1 MKPNFLMLFSTVITL
16 FPIAV
21 MAHEGHGDTSTFTG
35 GAGPA
40 NAPVTLS
47 DESIANLGVKTIP
60 AALESLAES
69 VSLPAA
75 VTLLPE
81 QQAFITTRFDGQVR
95 DIKVKAGEKVT
106 KGQDLVIVEP
116 LNVGVQLVTL
126 KSPINGT
133 IIRQNVVIGQPV
145 TFETILMEVGN
156 NSRMLVKGSLYE
168 TATLSRLKPGQKATA
183 KIGIYDN
190 KTFEGTLER
199 VEAGPEKESR
209 ALHTYAIFDNADG
222 ALRPNLRGTLN
233 IEIGGEDTTTIVIP
247 ASAVLENN
255 GGSFIFVKDG
265 NNFEKREVTLGRKE
279 GDKVEIISGIL
290 PDEDVVFQGNY
301 QIQYLK
307 PAAKPAGEHTEGH

>member
-1 MKPNFLMLFSTVITL
+1 MKLQFLILFATAMTFFSVQ
-16 FPIAV
+16 V
-21 MAHEGHGDTSTFTG
+21 RAHEGHGDTSAFTG
-35 GAGPA
+35 GEGLS
-40 NAPVTLS
+40 NAPITLN

-60 AALESLAES
+60 AALEPLPEK
-69 VSLPAA
+69 VSLPAV

-95 DIKVKAGEKVT
+95 DIKVKAGEKVS

-126 KSPINGT
+126 KSPISGT

-145 TFETILMEVGN
+145 SFESILMEVGDN
-156 NSRMLVKGSLYE
+156 ARMLVKGALYE
-168 TATLSRLKPGQKATA
+168 TATLSRLKPGQKASA

-199 VEAGPEKESR
+199 VDAGPETESR
-209 ALHTYAIFDNADG
+209 ALHAYAIFDNTDG

-233 IEIGGEDTTTIVIP
+233 IEIGGEDTPTIVIP

-255 GGSFIFVKDG
+255 GISFVFVQDG
-265 NNFEKREVTLGRKE
+265 NNFERREVALGRKE
-279 GDKVEIISGIL
+279 GDKIEIISGVL
-290 PDEDVVFQGNY
+290 PDENVVFQGNY

-307 PAAKPAGEHTEGH
+307 PAAKPVAAHTEGH

>member
-1 MKPNFLMLFSTVITL
+1 MQPNILLLFAAAMTLFSA
-16 FPIAV
+16 PV
-21 MAHEGHGDTSTFTG
+21 MAHEGHGDTSTFTSG
-35 GAGPA
+35 TGPA
-40 NAPVTLS
+40 NAPVTLT

-60 AALESLAES
+60 AALEPLAEII
-69 VSLPAA
+69 SLPAV

-106 KGQDLVIVEP
+106 KWQDLLVVEP

-126 KSPINGT
+126 KSPISGT

-145 TFETILMEVGN
+145 SFESILMEVGD
-156 NSRMLVKGSLYE
+156 NSRMLVKGTLYE
-168 TATLSRLKPGQKATA
+168 TSTLSRLKAGQKASA

-199 VEAGPEKESR
+199 VDAGPETESR

-233 IEIGGEDTTTIVIP
+233 IEIGGEDTPTIVIP

-255 GGSFIFVKDG
+255 GTSFVFVRDG
-265 NNFEKREVTLGRKE
+265 NNFERREVALGRKE
-279 GDKVEIISGIL
+279 GDKVEIISGVL

-307 PAAKPAGEHTEGH
+307 PAAKPVTAHTEGH